1 MMADKMAT
9 DWLGLLPVVVVILQ
23 TKKRKSFNPYTDTL
37 IDNSDF
43 LKKKAFSNFLRKNRT
58 LWKSSF
64 IN

>member
-23 TKKRKSFNPYTDTL
+23 TKKRKSFHPYTDTL

-43 LKKKAFSNFLRKNRT
+43 LKKKHFQISLEKIELYGNPNL
-58 LWKSSF
+58 
-64 IN
+64 